1 MAQAKAKGKARTEE
15 ASSAPP
21 RCSVAFCPI
30 CMVVTAMGDA
40 RPDLM
45 DHLLAASRE
54 MLLALRALVDA
65 RLQGTEPPARLERLT
80 IE

>member
-15 ASSAPP
+15 DSSGPP

-30 CMVVTAMGDA
+30 SMVVTAMGDA

-65 RLQGTEPPARLERLT
+65 RLQSTEPPARLERLT